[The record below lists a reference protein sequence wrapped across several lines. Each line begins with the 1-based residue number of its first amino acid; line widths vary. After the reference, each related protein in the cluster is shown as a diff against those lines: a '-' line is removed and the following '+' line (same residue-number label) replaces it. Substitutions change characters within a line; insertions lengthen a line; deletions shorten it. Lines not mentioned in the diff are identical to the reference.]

1 MRYALWS
8 RGRLLG
14 HTELDLPHV
23 QDRVRLGFIEPTE
36 NGLRLLPDATGV
48 PAAAHALARA
58 AKQAAHRQH
67 PSLTE
72 FADFRAACDRREAL
86 DLELR
91 DEGGVVFRCKWIEIH
106 DMDAPILTDEDFDE
120 DTDEPMDP
128 ELEAAFDH
136 DVELFES
143 FHDWYDHDQTSH
155 WEPPD
160 ERWETTR
167 YHMMVYLPT
176 ADGDEL
182 RGKR

>member
-23 QDRVRLGFIEPTE
+23 HDRVRMGFIEPTE
-36 NGLRLLPDATGV
+36 DGVRLLPDATGV
-48 PAAAHALARA
+48 PAAAYALARA
-58 AKQAAHRQH
+58 AKQAAHRRH

-91 DEGGVVFRCKWIEIH
+91 DEGGVVLRCEWIEIH
-106 DMDAPILTDEDFDE
+106 DIDAPILTDEDLDGGA
-120 DTDEPMDP
+120 DEPMDLA
-128 ELEAAFDH
+128 LEAAIDH

-143 FHDWYDHDQTSH
+143 FYDGNDQHQTSP

-160 ERWETTR
+160 VRWETMR
-167 YHMMVYLPT
+167 YHVMVHL
-176 ADGDEL
+176 GLE
-182 RGKR
+182 GGSGE